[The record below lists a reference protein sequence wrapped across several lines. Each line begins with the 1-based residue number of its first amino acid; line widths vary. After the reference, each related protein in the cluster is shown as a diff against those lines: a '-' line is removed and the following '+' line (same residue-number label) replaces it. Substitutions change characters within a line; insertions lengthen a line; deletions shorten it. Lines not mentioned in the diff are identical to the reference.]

1 MDRIVIRGGG
11 PLNGEVCVSGSK
23 NATLALMSAALLAR
37 GETVLQN
44 VPRVRDVEHM
54 LALLQ
59 ALGAKAD
66 WSAEGSREVRIN
78 AESVA
83 TPEAPYDLVRKMRAS
98 FMVLGPLVARFGCGR
113 VSEPGGCAI
122 GVRPVDQHL
131 KGLEALGAKIRLDH
145 GVVEAFGARLQGAP
159 ITFDTVTVNGTQ
171 NVMMA
176 ASLAGGETTLDNAA
190 REPEVV
196 ELANMLNRMGAEIRG
211 AGSDRIIINGVP
223 ELRGVTHS
231 VSGDRIEAGTLLAA
245 GMITRG
251 DVLVTGVDPITMDSM
266 LDKMRETGAEIT
278 TTPESVRV
286 RAGESGESIRVVTGP
301 YPSFPTDMQ
310 AQLMAV
316 LCLGKSSSVVTE
328 TVFENRFMHVP
339 ELVRM
344 GADIAV
350 DGRSAHIRGVSSLAA
365 APVMATDLRA
375 SACLL
380 VAALAARG
388 ETVVNR
394 VYHIDRGYERIEE
407 KLSSLGAEIRR
418 EG

>member
-1 MDRIVIRGGG
+1 MDRIVVTGGTQ
-11 PLNGEVCVSGSK
+11 LAGEVRVSGSK
-23 NATLALMSAALLAR
+23 NATLALMSAGLLAR
-37 GETVLQN
+37 GETILRN
-44 VPRVRDVEHM
+44 VPEVRDVEHM
-54 LALLQ
+54 LALLR

-66 WSAEGSREVRIN
+66 WHPDEPRTVTIN
-78 AESVA
+78 PETVA
-83 TPEAPYDLVRKMRAS
+83 TPEAPYELVRKMRAS

-131 KGLEALGAKIRLDH
+131 KGLQALGAKIRLDH

-159 ITFDTVTVNGTQ
+159 ISFDMVTVNGTQ

-176 ASLAGGETTLDNAA
+176 ATLADGETVLDNAA

-196 ELANMLNRMGAEIRG
+196 ELADMLNRMGAQIRG
-211 AGSDRIIINGVP
+211 AGSDRLVIHGVP

-245 GMITRG
+245 AMITKG
-251 DVLVTGVDPITMDSM
+251 EVLVKGIDPVAMDSM
-266 LDKMRETGAEIT
+266 IDKMRETGAAIT
-278 TTPESVRV
+278 TTPDSVHV
-286 RAGESGESIRVVTGP
+286 RAEAASEPIRVVTAP
-301 YPSFPTDMQ
+301 YPGFPTDMQ

-316 LCLGKSSSVVTE
+316 LCLGRSSSVVTE

-344 GADIAV
+344 GADISL
-350 DGRSAHIRGVSSLAA
+350 DGRSAHIRGVSGLAA

-380 VAALAARG
+380 VAGLAARG

-407 KLSSLGAEIRR
+407 KLCSLGAEIRR

>member
-1 MDRIVIRGGG
+1 MDRIVVTGGAQ
-11 PLNGEVCVSGSK
+11 LAGEVRVSGSK
-23 NATLALMSAALLAR
+23 NATLALMSAGLLAR
-37 GETVLQN
+37 GETVLRN
-44 VPRVRDVEHM
+44 VPQVRDVEHM
-54 LALLQ
+54 LALLR
-59 ALGAKAD
+59 ALGAT
-66 WSAEGSREVRIN
+66 AEWHPDEPRTVTIN
-78 AESVA
+78 PETVA

-131 KGLEALGAKIRLDH
+131 KGLQALGAKIRLDH
-145 GVVEAFGARLQGAP
+145 GVIEAFGARLQGAP
-159 ITFDTVTVNGTQ
+159 ISFDTVTVNGTQ

-176 ASLAGGETTLDNAA
+176 ATLADGETVLDNAA

-196 ELANMLNRMGAEIRG
+196 ELADMLNRMGAQIRG
-211 AGSDRIIINGVP
+211 AGSDRLVIRGVP

-245 GMITRG
+245 AMITKG
-251 DVLVTGVDPITMDSM
+251 DVLVTGIDPVSMDSM
-266 LDKMRETGAEIT
+266 IDKMRETGAEIT
-278 TTPESVRV
+278 TTPDSVHV
-286 RAGESGESIRVVTGP
+286 RAEAASEPIRVVTAP
-301 YPSFPTDMQ
+301 YPGFPTDMQ

-316 LCLGKSSSVVTE
+316 LCVGKSSSVVTE

-344 GADIAV
+344 GADIAL
-350 DGRSAHIRGVSSLAA
+350 DGRSAHIRGVSELAA

-380 VAALAARG
+380 VAGLAARG

-394 VYHIDRGYERIEE
+394 VYHIDRGYERIEQ
-407 KLSSLGAEIRR
+407 KFCSLGAEIRR